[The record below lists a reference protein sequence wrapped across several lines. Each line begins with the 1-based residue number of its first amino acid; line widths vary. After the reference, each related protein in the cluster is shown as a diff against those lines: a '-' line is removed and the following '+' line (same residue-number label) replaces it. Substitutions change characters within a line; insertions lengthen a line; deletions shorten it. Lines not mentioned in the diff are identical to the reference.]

1 MSTPPASAGAA
12 TDGEAIRPFS
22 INVPE
27 AELTELRRRINATKW
42 PERETV
48 ADQSQGVQLA
58 TIQKC
63 TLLRDR
69 IRLAQD
75 RDEDERPAAV
85 RNSFQKRFAHASDHC
100 ANSGTG
106 SPDSGL
112 LVMTPVLNLIRDC
125 QITHR
130 FNWGIFE
137 GGTV

>member
-1 MSTPPASAGAA
+1 MFRKRHWSISAAAWRQPAGLSGKQST
-12 TDGEAIRPFS
+12 
-22 INVPE
+22 
-27 AELTELRRRINATKW
+27 
-42 PERETV
+42 
-48 ADQSQGVQLA
+48 DQSQGVQLA